1 MVALFVCV
9 FVRSFGLIGS
19 CFWTGTRAAA
29 SWVAI
34 FGSRAM
40 AQTGTGAS
48 FSLRSVFSSVG
59 ALRSVC
65 LVFSVALTSLL
76 V

>member
-1 MVALFVCV
+1 MVAFFVWV
-9 FVRSFGLIGS
+9 FMISFGLIGF
-19 CFWTGTRAAA
+19 CVWTGTGAVTI
-29 SWVAI
+29 WVVI

-40 AQTGTGAS
+40 AQTWTGAS
-48 FSLRSVFSSVG
+48 FSLRSVFLLVG
-59 ALRSVC
+59 VLQSVC